1 MAAAVDNPQKL
12 TVVFVPATAYLE
24 QQRLAYFG
32 PFLVPGD
39 DLGFWRTIVTVSLLT
54 LVLVVSAGIFWQK
67 RKQRT
72 ALQTQTHGPTP
83 DTPAH
88 SYNE

>member
-1 MAAAVDNPQKL
+1 MTAAVENPQKL

-39 DLGFWRTIVTVSLLT
+39 DIGFWRASVTFGL
-54 LVLVVSAGIFWQK
+54 I
-67 RKQRT
+67 
-72 ALQTQTHGPTP
+72 AL
-83 DTPAH
+83 ALMMRRRA
-88 SYNE
+88 